1 MDFVL
6 QSLVME
12 TNQAAE
18 HLQTI
23 RILMERSALYRRAL
37 APIMI
42 VTGMIGILAALGAI
56 LAGVGTDRAFLLFW
70 MSVGLGA
77 VFVAFLLARRQALK
91 DSEPFWS
98 PPTRRVAQALSP
110 PLIVGLLLGVWAAL
124 SGWGDVGVLVLPVWM
139 MLYGCA
145 IHAAGFFMPRGMK
158 LFGWGMIAAGAIV
171 LAILDPFARLVSLRC
186 AAHGAMGLGFGLLHL
201 AYGIYLYFTEKRKN
215 VA

>member
-1 MDFVL
+1 
-6 QSLVME
+6 ME
-12 TNQAAE
+12 TNWAAE
-18 HLQTI
+18 HLQII
-23 RILMERSALYRRAL
+23 RTLMERSTLYRRAL

-42 VTGMIGILAALGAI
+42 VTGVIGMLAALGAI

-124 SGWGDVGVLVLPVWM
+124 SGGVGVGVLVLPVWM

-171 LAILDPFARLVSLRC
+171 LAILEPFARLVSLRC
-186 AAHGAMGLGFGLLHL
+186 AVHGAMGLGFGLLHL
-201 AYGIYLYFTEKRKN
+201 AYGIYLYFTEQRNK
-215 VA
+215 AA